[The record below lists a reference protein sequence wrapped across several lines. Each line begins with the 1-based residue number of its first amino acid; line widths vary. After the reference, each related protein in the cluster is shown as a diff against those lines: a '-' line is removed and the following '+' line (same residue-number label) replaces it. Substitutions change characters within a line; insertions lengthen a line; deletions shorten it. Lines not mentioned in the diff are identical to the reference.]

1 MSSNKKTVSLVLGSG
16 GARGLAHIGAIRWL
30 KEHDYEI
37 RSIAG
42 CSVGALIGGIYAI
55 GELDEFEQWVKAI
68 TRRDILALLDPALDR
83 SGLIKGD
90 KIINTLKE
98 LVGDAMIENLPIG
111 FTAVATNIKTG
122 KEVWIRTG
130 PVFDAIRASISLP
143 LLFTAFNY
151 KGQMLIDGG
160 VVSPVPMGPTFG
172 DETDLTIA
180 VNLCAASGNGLGL
193 ITQEKSVTK
202 REEESSP
209 LRDAINSFVAKIS
222 PAFAGDGERGLDMYD
237 IAYQSFDAMQG
248 SIARQKLAAYPPDVV
263 VEIARNVC
271 RTLEF
276 DRAKELIDLG
286 YRKMGERLQ

>member
-1 MSSNKKTVSLVLGSG
+1 MPSHKKTVSLVLGSG
-16 GARGLAHIGAIRWL
+16 GARGLAHIGVIRCL
-30 KEHDYEI
+30 EEHGYEI
-37 RSIAG
+37 RSISG
-42 CSVGALIGGIYAI
+42 CSIGALIGGIHAI
-55 GELDEFEQWVKAI
+55 GELDSFEQWLRAI

-98 LVGDAMIENLPIG
+98 LVGDAMIESLPIG
-111 FTAVATNIKTG
+111 FTAVATNIKSG
-122 KEVWIRTG
+122 KEVWIRKG

-151 KGQMLIDGG
+151 KGQTLIDGG

-172 DETDLTIA
+172 DETDITIA
-180 VNLCAASGNGLGL
+180 VNLCASANGFNA
-193 ITQEKSVTK
+193 QQKSEVK
-202 REEESSP
+202 REETPSP
-209 LRDAINSFVAKIS
+209 LRETINNFIASIAPTFS
-222 PAFAGDGERGLDMYD
+222 GSSEREFDMYD

-263 VEIARNVC
+263 VEIARNCC

-276 DRAKELIDLG
+276 DRANELIAFG
-286 YRKMGERLQ
+286 YQKMAEKLQ